1 MVHHISTNNN
11 NCPYNKEVNL
21 SFQEPSLS
29 FQLKAHFLYLSLS
42 VKFSGIHKSMNTFV
56 SKHSHLMKE
65 VKLI

>member
-1 MVHHISTNNN
+1 MVHHISTNNK
-11 NCPYNKEVNL
+11 NCPYNKEVIL

-56 SKHSHLMKE
+56 SKHKVS
-65 VKLI
+65 